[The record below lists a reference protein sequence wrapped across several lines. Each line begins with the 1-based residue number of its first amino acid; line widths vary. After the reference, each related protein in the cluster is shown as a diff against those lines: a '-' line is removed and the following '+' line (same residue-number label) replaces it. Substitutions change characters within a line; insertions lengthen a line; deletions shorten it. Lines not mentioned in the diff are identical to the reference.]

1 MKLREMVRRRV
12 GRCVRCGSRMTPIV
26 YGYPG
31 AKMREDAEA
40 GRVVIGGCVIH
51 QGWSPTKVCLECGSE
66 GWSGVR

>member
-1 MKLREMVRRRV
+1 
-12 GRCVRCGSRMTPIV
+12 MTPIV

-40 GRVVIGGCVIH
+40 GKVVIGGCVVH

-66 GWSGVR
+66 GWSGGH